1 MSARRPP
8 RLSGAAGFA
17 LTELMVVMTIS
28 IVILGAVL
36 TTFQLFDRTARRNQV
51 LVDSEDHTR
60 VATDQLARELR
71 NLASPTPEQ
80 PQAVEVAGPYD
91 LVFQTVDASSS
102 PTGANLA
109 NVRRVR
115 YCLDAPAQGNA
126 TFWSQSQTWSTA
138 TAPPMPSTASC
149 PNSAW
154 GNQLVMAQG
163 VTNRADG
170 QNRPLFQFNS
180 ATFTQISAIVTQLW
194 TQTSGAPGNPS
205 EPADGLLRTQ
215 VFLRNQNQ
223 PPTAGFDARATGLL
237 HVLLNAS
244 ASADPEGGE
253 LVYKWYDGGT
263 YVGSGI
269 VFDLRVASPG
279 THTITLKA
287 FDPAGLEGDA
297 SQTVNVL

>member
-1 MSARRPP
+1 MRAPRPP
-8 RLSGAAGFA
+8 RPSGTAGFA

-28 IVILGAVL
+28 IVVLSAVL
-36 TTFQLFDRTARRNQV
+36 TTFELFDRTARRNQV

-60 VATDQLARELR
+60 AATDQLARQLR

-80 PQAVEVAGPYD
+80 PQAVQVAGSYD
-91 LVFQTVDASSS
+91 LVFQTVDGSSAPS
-102 PTGANLA
+102 GANLA
-109 NVRRVR
+109 NVRRAR

-126 TFWSQSQTWSTA
+126 RLWSQSQTWSTA

-149 PNSAW
+149 PSSAW
-154 GNQLVMAQG
+154 GNQSVMAQG
-163 VTNRADG
+163 VTNRVGG

-180 ATFTQISAIVTQLW
+180 ATLTQISAVVTQLW
-194 TQTSGAPGNPS
+194 TQTGGGPGAPV
-205 EPADGLLRTQ
+205 EPVDGLLRTQ

-223 PPTAGFDARATGLL
+223 PPTADFDPRATGQL

-244 ASADPEGGE
+244 ASADPEGDE
-253 LVYKWYDGGT
+253 LVYKWYDGVT
-263 YVGSGI
+263 PVGSGI
-269 VFDLRVASPG
+269 VFDLKVATSG

-297 SQTVNVL
+297 TQAVNVL